1 MIELRG
7 LTVRVG
13 TTVLLHPTDLVIPT
27 GSLVAVVG
35 PNGSGKS
42 TLLRAVVRAGQ
53 RYGGRVLVDGV
64 DVASLSRR
72 RLARRVGLVAQRGE
86 ADPSLTVAEEAG
98 LGALARKGGL
108 VGRPRRTD
116 ELVAEALDRVG
127 LADRATSQVGVLSGG
142 ELQRLAIARVLVQA
156 PDHALLDEPTNH
168 LDPRHQ
174 LEVLGLVREI
184 APTSVVV
191 LHDLDAAA
199 RWADIVVVMDHGR
212 AVAVGPPADILTPH
226 VLDPVYAVTTDVVTG
241 AAHRHFAFTLPTKG
255 TP

>member
-1 MIELRG
+1 MIELSG
-7 LTVRVG
+7 LAVRVDR
-13 TTVLLHPTDLVIPT
+13 TVLLHPTDLVIPT
-27 GSLVAVVG
+27 GSLVAIVG

-53 RYGGRVLVDGV
+53 RFSGRVLVDGT

-98 LGALARKGGL
+98 LGALAREGGL
-108 VGRPRRTD
+108 VARSLNSD
-116 ELVAEALDRVG
+116 NLVAAALDQVG
-127 LADRATSQVGVLSGG
+127 LTTRATSRVGVLSGG
-142 ELQRLAIARVLVQA
+142 ELQRLAIARVLVQR

-174 LEVLGLVREI
+174 LEVLGLVRDI
-184 APTSVVV
+184 APTAVVV

-199 RWADIVVVMDHGR
+199 RWADLIAVVDRGRIV
-212 AVAVGPPADILTPH
+212 AFGPPADVLVPA
-226 VLDPVYAVTTDVVTG
+226 VLDPVYAVTTDLITG
-241 AAHRHFAFTLPTKG
+241 GSHPHFAFTLPTKG
-255 TP
+255 TR

>member
-7 LTVRVG
+7 LTVRAG
-13 TTVLLHPTDLVIPT
+13 ATVLLHPTDLTVPT
-27 GSLVAVVG
+27 GALVAVVG

-53 RYGGRVLVDGV
+53 RYGGRVLVDGT
-64 DVASLSRR
+64 DVTSLSRR
-72 RLARRVGLVAQRGE
+72 CLARRVGLVAQRGD

-98 LGALARKGGL
+98 LGALARVGGL
-108 VGRPRRTD
+108 VSRPRRTD

-127 LADRATSQVGVLSGG
+127 LADRATSRVGVLSGG

-156 PDHALLDEPTNH
+156 PGHALLDEPTNH

-174 LEVLGLVREI
+174 LEVLGLVRDI
-184 APTSVVV
+184 APTAVVV

-199 RWADIVVVMDHGR
+199 RWADVVVVMDHGR
-212 AVAVGPPADILTPH
+212 VVADGPPEDVLVPS
-226 VLDPVYAVTTDVVTG
+226 VLDPVYGVTTAVHAG
-241 AAHRHFAFTLPTKG
+241 HHPHFEFTLPTKG
-255 TP
+255 TT